1 MVKDLKMTV
10 LVDNIAA
17 LPLKEEWGL
26 SILIEADGQRILLD
40 TGQSGIFAQNA
51 QELGIDLRGVDAGVL
66 SHAHYDH
73 SDGMDVFFD
82 LNGKAPF
89 YVREGS
95 SENCIGKND
104 DGSYKY
110 IGIRRGVLEKYA
122 DRIRYVSGTE
132 AIADGIWLVP
142 HRKADY
148 TPISIRNELFVCRD
162 GKYCPDDF
170 AHEQSLVIETAAGL
184 AVFNSCS
191 HAGMANILADV
202 REALGRGDVYAYAG
216 GLHLFMYSD
225 DELEKLYQEIAS
237 CGINRIYTG
246 HCTGDHG
253 FAFLHERMGDGIMQ
267 FESGFRADL
276 T

>member
-10 LVDNIAA
+10 LADNNAV
-17 LPLKEEWGL
+17 LPLKGEWGL

-89 YVREGS
+89 YVSEGS

-110 IGIRRGVLEKYA
+110 IGIRRGILEKYA
-122 DRIRYVSGTE
+122 DRIAV
-132 AIADGIWLVP
+132 IACGGSRVQFPCCRAACI
-142 HRKADY
+142 AC
-148 TPISIRNELFVCRD
+148 RN
-162 GKYCPDDF
+162 
-170 AHEQSLVIETAAGL
+170 
-184 AVFNSCS
+184 
-191 HAGMANILADV
+191 
-202 REALGRGDVYAYAG
+202 
-216 GLHLFMYSD
+216 
-225 DELEKLYQEIAS
+225 
-237 CGINRIYTG
+237 
-246 HCTGDHG
+246 
-253 FAFLHERMGDGIMQ
+253 
-267 FESGFRADL
+267 
-276 T
+276 